1 MMLKLFKN
9 KYLLTLLIFAAWMI
23 FFDQNSFLSQRKFTK
38 EVNQLEARR
47 KFYTNQNEI
56 LKIQKDALI
65 DNPDNLERLAR
76 EKYLMKRDDE
86 DVYIIN
92 VKTD

>member
-1 MMLKLFKN
+1 MF
-9 KYLLTLLIFAAWMI
+9 

-47 KFYTNQNEI
+47 KFYTNQNEL

-65 DNPDNLERLAR
+65 DNPANLERLAR

>member
-1 MMLKLFKN
+1 MF
-9 KYLLTLLIFAAWMI
+9 

-47 KFYTNQNEI
+47 KFYTNQNEL

-65 DNPDNLERLAR
+65 DNPANLERLAR

-92 VKTD
+92 VKPD

>member
-1 MMLKLFKN
+1 MLKLFKN

>member
-1 MMLKLFKN
+1 MLKLLKN